1 MFVVTNFY
9 RVAIKQLKE
18 KKKKKK
24 RKKKVMWG
32 NIFHP
37 LKNQ

>member
-18 KKKKKK
+18 KKEKKE
-24 RKKKVMWG
+24 KKKVMWG